1 MAVRKVKLLFWLI
14 HLNSSKLINISEKNS
29 SSNRR
34 YCHVHKSVYTSPFV
48 DSWYFLFRFFFFF
61 IIYYS
66 AIHTTTGPQELY
78 NIIGRRDCWVSGK
91 TLASLNHKS
100 IFVFLF
106 RTHPVDNDSQ
116 MCCLICRRTVAS
128 TQEVHTVNPRVSV
141 ELAAA
146 VKQPGQRESWWAGH
160 HCVISITV
168 NVAVP

>member
-14 HLNSSKLINISEKNS
+14 HLNSSKLINISEKIPPLT
-29 SSNRR
+29 
-34 YCHVHKSVYTSPFV
+34 VGIVTYTSPFV
-48 DSWYFLFRFFFFF
+48 DSWYFLFSFFFF